1 MVFELNIDYIRS
13 NRGMLVTAE
22 AVLGGIGGIISLV
35 TFSGFMSFCF
45 WSTFMISGAL
55 VLLNVL
61 NVYQA
66 LHAKFSFLTK
76 VEFGYV
82 AIWALFYIIA
92 TIWSFISWGI
102 SSIIGYV
109 ELALFLLDGF
119 LHFRVYR
126 SGGSNPAPADAE
138 TANEEQRESDFSFEK
153 NENPDYDGVK
163 SKVTETVNKMA
174 STVAAAASSVADA
187 TKPGDDGDK
196 KKLVK

>member
-1 MVFELNIDYIRS
+1 MVFELNLDYIRS

-22 AVLGGIGGIISLV
+22 TVLGGIGGIISLV

-45 WSTFMISGAL
+45 WSTFFISGAL

-66 LHAKFSFLTK
+66 LHAKFSFMTK

-126 SGGSNPAPADAE
+126 SGGSNPPPADAE
-138 TANEEQRESDFSFEK
+138 TGAN
-153 NENPDYDGVK
+153 P
-163 SKVTETVNKMA
+163 
-174 STVAAAASSVADA
+174 AASSGSDFPWKSFPGTSK
-187 TKPGDDGDK
+187 TKNQK
-196 KKLVK
+196 

>member
-1 MVFELNIDYIRS
+1 MFLIKVRKMVFELNTDYIRS
-13 NRGMLVTAE
+13 NRGMIVTAE
-22 AVLGGIGGIISLV
+22 TALGGIGGIIALV
-35 TFSGFMSFCF
+35 EFSGFMSFCL
-45 WSTFMISGAL
+45 WTTFMISGAL

-66 LHAKFSFLTK
+66 LHTKFSFLTK

-126 SGGSNPAPADAE
+126 SGGGNPPPADAE
-138 TANEEQRESDFSFEK
+138 TGANPATGGSDF
-153 NENPDYDGVK
+153 P
-163 SKVTETVNKMA
+163 
-174 STVAAAASSVADA
+174 
-187 TKPGDDGDK
+187 
-196 KKLVK
+196 